1 MPTSEDVARF
11 NAQRIEAPKA
21 HALMPYEKG
30 GAGCRLCIHAEDHP
44 VHAASAAGAS
54 NVVMFG
60 RRR

>member
-11 NAQRIEAPKA
+11 NAQRIGAPKT
-21 HALMPYEKG
+21 HPLVPYEKG

-44 VHAASAAGAS
+44 VHAASAEAS

>member
-21 HALMPYEKG
+21 HTMLPYEKG
-30 GAGCRLCIHAEDHP
+30 GAGCRLCIHAADHP
-44 VHAASAAGAS
+44 VHAVSAGAS